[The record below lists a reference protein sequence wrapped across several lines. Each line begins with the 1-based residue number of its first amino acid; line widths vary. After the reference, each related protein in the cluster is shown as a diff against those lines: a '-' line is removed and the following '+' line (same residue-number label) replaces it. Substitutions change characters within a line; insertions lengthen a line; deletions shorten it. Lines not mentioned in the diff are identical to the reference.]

1 MYLSC
6 NGEVERLA
14 KPFDMLHVAPPQV
27 APAFIVESSVADTA
41 GWCEVDH
48 KTLRHPRYAN
58 IFGLGDACSSPNA
71 KTAAA
76 VRKQIVVVAEN
87 LLAAREDRE
96 FRTFYDG
103 YGSCP
108 HTVERGKVILA
119 EFGFGGKLL
128 LTFKLDPTVPRFLAW
143 LLKAR
148 FLPWF
153 YWHGFLKGREWFAV
167 PPWRIDAMEELYLVS
182 LTL

>member
-1 MYLSC
+1 
-6 NGEVERLA
+6 
-14 KPFDMLHVAPPQV
+14 
-27 APAFIVESSVADTA
+27 
-41 GWCEVDH
+41 
-48 KTLRHPRYAN
+48 
-58 IFGLGDACSSPNA
+58 
-71 KTAAA
+71 
-76 VRKQIVVVAEN
+76 
-87 LLAAREDRE
+87 
-96 FRTFYDG
+96 
-103 YGSCP
+103 
-108 HTVERGKVILA
+108 ERGKVILA